1 MRKLSRAISMFEM
14 KGIPLDWTWLNR
26 LLQLYPSAPLRTR
39 SEANARTSPRK
50 TVGTITFF
58 LVIILASIQNKPVD
72 AQSVISFSCEHF
84 RLVRYPGLL
93 EEPPVRLRDFVLGI
107 FPDRQQW
114 IIAYVQEDGNLTRG
128 SPRRIAGV
136 NNNEIILSRSS
147 FAGRIDSESKFDNG
161 SLIYSDIE
169 YNYSGEI
176 NRHTHGRCARV
187 R

>member
-1 MRKLSRAISMFEM
+1 MRKWSRAISMFDM
-14 KGIPLDWTWLNR
+14 KGIPLDWTSLNR
-26 LLQLYPSAPLRTR
+26 LLQLYPSSLLRTR
-39 SEANARTSPRK
+39 WEANARTIPRK

-58 LVIILASIQNKPVD
+58 LLIILGTIQNKSVY

-84 RLVRYPGLL
+84 RLVRYPRLP

-107 FPDRQQW
+107 FPNRNQW
-114 IIAYVQEDGNLTRG
+114 IIAYVQEDGRLTRG
-128 SPRRIAGV
+128 SPRRIAGI
-136 NNNEIILSRSS
+136 NNDEIILYRSS
-147 FAGRIDSESKFDNG
+147 FAGRIDSETKFDTG

-176 NRHTHGRCARV
+176 NRHTHGRCAKV